1 MTNILEKIIQD
12 KIENL
17 KLTKKKYSLNTLEK
31 NIKDFNFFFDFKEN
45 IQKNKGISLITE
57 IKKASPS
64 AGIIVKNFDHL
75 NIAKIDM
82 ENGATCLSD
91 LTEEKNF

>member
-31 NIKDFNFFFDFKEN
+31 NIKDFNFFFDFKES
-45 IQKNKGISLITE
+45 IQ
-57 IKKASPS
+57 
-64 AGIIVKNFDHL
+64 
-75 NIAKIDM
+75 
-82 ENGATCLSD
+82 
-91 LTEEKNF
+91 